1 MSENITVIGAGVN
14 GISWT
19 ALFLANGLRVT
30 VNDPRPD
37 LEEATLK
44 GIEEIGPS
52 LEALGYDTRSLT
64 KNLRFEK
71 DLNKAVKEADLIQ
84 ENGPENVA
92 FKQELY
98 VKIEANLKPSALV
111 LSSS

>member
-1 MSENITVIGAGVN
+1 MSENITVIGAGVI
-14 GISWT
+14 GASWT
-19 ALFLANGLRVT
+19 ALFLANGLKVT

-37 LEEATLK
+37 LEESTLK
-44 GIEEIGPS
+44 SIEEITPS
-52 LEALGYDTRSLT
+52 LKALGYEIEGLT
-64 KNLRFEK
+64 KNLQFEK

-84 ENGPENVA
+84 ENGPESVA
-92 FKQELY
+92 FKQDLY